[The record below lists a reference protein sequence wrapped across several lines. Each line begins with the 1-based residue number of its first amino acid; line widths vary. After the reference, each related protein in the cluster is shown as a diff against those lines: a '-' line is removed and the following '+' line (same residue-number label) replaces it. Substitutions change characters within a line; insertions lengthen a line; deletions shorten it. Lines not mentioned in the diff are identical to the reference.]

1 MKFMKK
7 NRPDVMI
14 IILLILWG
22 IYETFL
28 VPFEYDTLVSIFI
41 GFNLVYLFPWC
52 CKETSAEYLK
62 IRNAALQY
70 AFTFIIAVLCA
81 LKIVGVLCE
90 RMFDVDGLKMI
101 FIGVFFQSVYFLI
114 VKFKRSKVILNWHYS
129 LFYYWDSLPFFY
141 GRKVVI
147 GSLLPLQ

>member
-1 MKFMKK
+1 MKCVKENK
-7 NRPDVMI
+7 ADVMI

-22 IYETFL
+22 IYEIFV
-28 VPFEYDTLVSIFI
+28 VPFEYDTLVSIFV
-41 GFNLVYLFPWC
+41 GFNLVHLFPWC

-90 RMFDVDGLKMI
+90 RMFDVDSGGEAYKGATGVLCERMFDVDGLKMI

-114 VKFKRSKVILNWHYS
+114 VKFKRSKIHE
-129 LFYYWDSLPFFY
+129 
-141 GRKVVI
+141 R
-147 GSLLPLQ
+147 

>member
-22 IYETFL
+22 IYEIFV
-28 VPFEYDTLVSIFI
+28 VPFEYDTLVSIFV

-62 IRNAALQY
+62 DKKCCLTICFHINHCS
-70 AFTFIIAVLCA
+70 TLCF
-81 LKIVGVLCE
+81 KDC
-90 RMFDVDGLKMI
+90 RS
-101 FIGVFFQSVYFLI
+101 SV
-114 VKFKRSKVILNWHYS
+114 
-129 LFYYWDSLPFFY
+129 
-141 GRKVVI
+141 
-147 GSLLPLQ
+147 

>member
-7 NRPDVMI
+7 NKADVMI

-22 IYETFL
+22 IYEIFV

-114 VKFKRSKVILNWHYS
+114 VKLKSSKMHE
-129 LFYYWDSLPFFY
+129 
-141 GRKVVI
+141 R
-147 GSLLPLQ
+147 

>member
-1 MKFMKK
+1 
-7 NRPDVMI
+7 MI

-22 IYETFL
+22 IYEIFV
-28 VPFEYDTLVSIFI
+28 VPFEYDTLVSIFV
-41 GFNLVYLFPWC
+41 GF
-52 CKETSAEYLK
+52 YLK

-70 AFTFIIAVLCA
+70 AFTLIIAVLCA

-114 VKFKRSKVILNWHYS
+114 VKFKRSKIHE
-129 LFYYWDSLPFFY
+129 
-141 GRKVVI
+141 R
-147 GSLLPLQ
+147 

>member
-1 MKFMKK
+1 
-7 NRPDVMI
+7 MI

-22 IYETFL
+22 IYEIFV
-28 VPFEYDTLVSIFI
+28 VPFEYDTLVSIFV
-41 GFNLVYLFPWC
+41 GFNLVYH
-52 CKETSAEYLK
+52 LK

-114 VKFKRSKVILNWHYS
+114 VKFKRSKIHE
-129 LFYYWDSLPFFY
+129 
-141 GRKVVI
+141 R
-147 GSLLPLQ
+147 

>member
-1 MKFMKK
+1 MKK

-22 IYETFL
+22 IYEIFV
-28 VPFEYDTLVSIFI
+28 VPFEYDTLVSIFV

-70 AFTFIIAVLCA
+70 AFTFIIVVLCA
-81 LKIVGVLCE
+81 LKIVGVL
-90 RMFDVDGLKMI
+90 RDRTFDVDGLKMI

-114 VKFKRSKVILNWHYS
+114 VKLKSSKMHE
-129 LFYYWDSLPFFY
+129 
-141 GRKVVI
+141 R
-147 GSLLPLQ
+147 

>member
-22 IYETFL
+22 IYEIFV
-28 VPFEYDTLVSIFI
+28 VPFEYDTLVSIFV

-62 IRNAALQY
+62 IMLPYNMLSHLSLQY
-70 AFTFIIAVLCA
+70 FVL
-81 LKIVGVLCE
+81 
-90 RMFDVDGLKMI
+90 
-101 FIGVFFQSVYFLI
+101 
-114 VKFKRSKVILNWHYS
+114 
-129 LFYYWDSLPFFY
+129 
-141 GRKVVI
+141 
-147 GSLLPLQ
+147 

>member
-22 IYETFL
+22 IYEIFV
-28 VPFEYDTLVSIFI
+28 VPFEYDTFV

-70 AFTFIIAVLCA
+70 AFTLIIAVLCA

-114 VKFKRSKVILNWHYS
+114 VKFKRSKIHE
-129 LFYYWDSLPFFY
+129 
-141 GRKVVI
+141 R
-147 GSLLPLQ
+147 